1 MKGVKQTTTE
11 IITIEEA
18 IYDYKQAYEDY
29 QETITKANKF
39 LENDKDVIKAILNT
53 YFPASE
59 VDVKGTEI
67 TLTYGYD
74 RPFLTKNFKPNI
86 VRFVFANLP
95 ENCDFA
101 SADYFSEDNSVRFGS
116 GAIDAYKYFSEDCPN
131 KELSEYILK
140 NHMNF
145 GISW

>member
-18 IYDYKQAYEDY
+18 IHDYKQSYKDY

-39 LENDKDVIKAILNT
+39 LENDKDVIKTILRT

-59 VDVKGTEI
+59 VDVNGTVI

-74 RPFLTKNFKPNI
+74 RPFLTKNFKE
-86 VRFVFANLP
+86 NLDSISKKYTIKM
-95 ENCDFA
+95 EEYSMVIYLDI
-101 SADYFSEDNSVRFGS
+101 EDV
-116 GAIDAYKYFSEDCPN
+116 
-131 KELSEYILK
+131 KE
-140 NHMNF
+140 
-145 GISW
+145 

>member
-18 IYDYKQAYEDY
+18 IHDYKQAYEDY

-39 LENDKDVIKAILNT
+39 LENDKDVIKAILMA

-59 VDVKGTEI
+59 VDVNGTAI

-74 RPFLTKNFKPNI
+74 RPFLTKSVKE
-86 VRFVFANLP
+86 NL
-95 ENCDFA
+95 D
-101 SADYFSEDNSVRFGS
+101 SISK
-116 GAIDAYKYFSEDCPN
+116 KYTIKMD
-131 KELSEYILK
+131 EYSMIIYLDI
-140 NHMNF
+140 
-145 GISW
+145 GE